1 MKKSIFI
8 TVRSGS
14 TRLPNKCFLKIKG
27 KPTIE
32 HLINRVKK
40 SKFADSII
48 LCTTHLPEDKTL
60 CEIAERNEINYFQGS
75 VEDKLL
81 RWKNAAEKFGVE
93 FFVTADGDDLFCEP
107 ELIDM
112 AFSQYANS
120 KPDFIEGKDLICGTF
135 TYAIKTSALLE
146 VCRIKNT
153 DDTEMMWV
161 YFTETGKFRTAILEN
176 VPDIFKRS
184 EIRMTLDYAD
194 DFKFF
199 ETIIEHFYHI
209 NKPEFNLRDII
220 EYLDKNPEVIKI
232 NQYLQARFLENQR
245 KKTKLVLK

>member
-120 KPDFIEGKDLICGTF
+120 KPDFIEGKDF
-135 TYAIKTSALLE
+135 
-146 VCRIKNT
+146 
-153 DDTEMMWV
+153 D
-161 YFTETGKFRTAILEN
+161 
-176 VPDIFKRS
+176 
-184 EIRMTLDYAD
+184 
-194 DFKFF
+194 
-199 ETIIEHFYHI
+199 
-209 NKPEFNLRDII
+209 LRNIHLR
-220 EYLDKNPEVIKI
+220 Y
-232 NQYLQARFLENQR
+232 
-245 KKTKLVLK
+245 